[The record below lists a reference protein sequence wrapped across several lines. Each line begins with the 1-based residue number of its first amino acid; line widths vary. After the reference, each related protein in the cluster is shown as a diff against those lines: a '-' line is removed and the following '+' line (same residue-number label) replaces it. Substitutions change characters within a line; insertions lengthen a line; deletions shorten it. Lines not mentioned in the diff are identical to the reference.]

1 MIWLKAFFVI
11 VKLLPEESGS
21 LRAARSTPGPFEAGH
36 GTSVAAFGS
45 RRIQMENIYSPEVED
60 QAKKTAREAQKLG
73 KEVKKNFDDVVS
85 RGKGAAEEFGFDAQ
99 GVAARARDY
108 VESARKKVGKAAEH
122 VTSYADDNTALVAV
136 AAFGV
141 GLLVGHLVTRES

>member
-1 MIWLKAFFVI
+1 
-11 VKLLPEESGS
+11 
-21 LRAARSTPGPFEAGH
+21 
-36 GTSVAAFGS
+36 
-45 RRIQMENIYSPEVED
+45 MENIYSPEVED

-85 RGKGAAEEFGFDAQ
+85 RGKEAAEGFGFDAQ
-99 GVAARARDY
+99 GVADRARDY
-108 VESARKKVGKAAEH
+108 VESARKKAGKAAER
-122 VTSYADDNTALVAV
+122 VTTYADDNTALVAV